1 MTQVCGAFAPL
12 SRRKI
17 APGCVRTLS
26 LCRSFQANRRERAS
40 MVRRSLDLSPRVQK
54 VYAFIRQSAS
64 PHGPVPLANVA
75 LAVWGIM

>member
-1 MTQVCGAFAPL
+1 MTQACRAFAPL

-26 LCRSFQANRRERAS
+26 LCRSFQTNRRERAS

-54 VYAFIRQSAS
+54 VYAFVRQSAS

>member
-1 MTQVCGAFAPL
+1 MPQACRAFAPL

-26 LCRSFQANRRERAS
+26 FCRSFRTNRRERAS
-40 MVRRSLDLSPRVQK
+40 MVRRSLDLSSRVQK
-54 VYAFIRQSAS
+54 VYAFVRQSAS
-64 PHGPVPLANVA
+64 PHGLVPLANVA